1 MSSLFPPSTVHRE
14 WSWMKS
20 PIENERRNKNNN
32 NNNKKKTESHIC
44 ISNAALII
52 VKRFFSLQLYYKDIK
67 SYNKS
72 YRRDYNP
79 RKHNQRHKKSFF
91 RKRKTTTALRIM
103 HAKTDNIKIIIS
115 NKANEM
121 IEGFYDSLLQKY
133 QKGLDESI
141 KTASLL
147 LIMLIYCPIN
157 IIK

>member
-1 MSSLFPPSTVHRE
+1 MVVNEKPHRKRTKKQKQQQQQQQKNRIPHLYHIMSSNFALAA
-14 WSWMKS
+14 
-20 PIENERRNKNNN
+20 
-32 NNNKKKTESHIC
+32 
-44 ISNAALII
+44 NATLII

-67 SYNKS
+67 SYSKS

>member
-1 MSSLFPPSTVHRE
+1 MVVNEKPHR
-14 WSWMKS
+14 K
-20 PIENERRNKNNN
+20 RT
-32 NNNKKKTESHIC
+32 KKQKQQQQQQQKPESHIC